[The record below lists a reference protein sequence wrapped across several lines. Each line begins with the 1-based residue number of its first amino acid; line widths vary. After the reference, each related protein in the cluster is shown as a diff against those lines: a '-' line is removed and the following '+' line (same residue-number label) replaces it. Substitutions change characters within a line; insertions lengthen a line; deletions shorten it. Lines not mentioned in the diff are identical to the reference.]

1 MISPYGKFYC
11 SNGDRTYG
19 KKSNITNCQFQFT
32 STTEQTSDGT
42 FVRIKTDQSLIL
54 EHNHDLIPVSYSH
67 KLLDD
72 DIINFIN
79 TLANAHI
86 SPNKIQKVLINRNI
100 YNVSTMQIQS
110 IINRDNIQQFKNQ
123 SNDLINY
130 MKSCGGYAE
139 CFDLDDEGI
148 TKRLAVLTIHKNEL
162 ENLKNYGDVL
172 FIDGTHAQLQLKWE
186 VIPIT
191 AITKDLTICS
201 CGILYTAI
209 SNEEIL
215 KWLLSKIC
223 SFEEVEIF
231 YIF

>member
-1 MISPYGKFYC
+1 
-11 SNGDRTYG
+11 
-19 KKSNITNCQFQFT
+19 
-32 STTEQTSDGT
+32 
-42 FVRIKTDQSLIL
+42 
-54 EHNHDLIPVSYSH
+54 
-67 KLLDD
+67 
-72 DIINFIN
+72 
-79 TLANAHI
+79 
-86 SPNKIQKVLINRNI
+86 
-100 YNVSTMQIQS
+100 
-110 IINRDNIQQFKNQ
+110 
-123 SNDLINY
+123 

-162 ENLKNYGDVL
+162 ENEKKYGDVL

>member
-11 SNGDRTYG
+11 RNGDRTYG
-19 KKSNITNCQFQFT
+19 KKSHITNCQFQFT
-32 STTEQTSDGT
+32 STTSDGT

-130 MKSCGGYAE
+130 MKSCGGYRG

-162 ENLKNYGDVL
+162 EN
-172 FIDGTHAQLQLKWE
+172 
-186 VIPIT
+186 
-191 AITKDLTICS
+191 
-201 CGILYTAI
+201 
-209 SNEEIL
+209 
-215 KWLLSKIC
+215 
-223 SFEEVEIF
+223 
-231 YIF
+231 